1 VLGDG
6 FSSRLPAVLLARPS
20 TPTGK
25 LNVLLAGSG

>member
-6 FSSRLPAVLLARPS
+6 FSSRLPTVLLARSS
-20 TPTGK
+20 TLSRH